1 MKAQESHHKTAVT
14 AHAEKA
20 DASEMLVVTPGEKQN
35 GDVSKQYQNREDLEK
50 AYNEAK
56 VSEAQLADSEARLQ
70 TIIDMVPSFLWTS
83 LPDGSKEYLNK
94 RWYDYTGLSLEEG
107 QGWGWKVVVHPEDL
121 DRLVQEWL
129 AIMDARKP
137 GELET
142 RIRRYDGVYRWFL
155 IRVVPLLDEQ
165 GNVVKWFGS
174 NTDIEDRKRAEEK
187 LRQDERELRQITDA
201 IPHNIVVMGPDGT
214 RLYANRAFL
223 EYTGIKP
230 EDVNSDSFH
239 AEKVHPDDLER
250 LSNERQT
257 GLQRGEPFEIESR
270 ARGKATHSAIK
281 RATLFAG
288 TQRQRILTTAN
299 AARNERKMKIS
310 CYEKKSN
317 ALRCSKKSLAR
328 PKDCVKC

>member
-1 MKAQESHHKTAVT
+1 MFELLQISERHELS
-14 AHAEKA
+14 
-20 DASEMLVVTPGEKQN
+20 DA
-35 GDVSKQYQNREDLEK
+35 LEK
-50 AYNEAK
+50 LGQEA
-56 VSEAQLADSEARLQ
+56 ARLQ

-94 RWYDYTGLSLEEG
+94 RWYDYTGLSLKEG
-107 QGWGWKVVVHPEDL
+107 EGWGWKVGVHPEDL

-155 IRVVPLLDEQ
+155 IRVVPLLDDL

-201 IPHNIVVMGPDGT
+201 IPHNIVVIRPDGT

-223 EYTGIKP
+223 EYTGVKAD
-230 EDVNSDSFH
+230 DV
-239 AEKVHPDDLER
+239 P
-250 LSNERQT
+250 
-257 GLQRGEPFEIESR
+257 G
-270 ARGKATHSAIK
+270 
-281 RATLFAG
+281 
-288 TQRQRILTTAN
+288 
-299 AARNERKMKIS
+299 RNERKMKIS

-317 ALRCSKKSLAR
+317 ALRCSKK
-328 PKDCVKC
+328 